1 MWPKRLHPTELTLPQ
16 LDYGALIAAFL
27 SEIQSEPTPVKLS
40 TASKKA
46 IDSKCNAFNPQK
58 PKKFVFHYSRCKS
71 FRAYKH
77 VCPHESDACV
87 DKANHCPQNL
97 IHTIDSNGLCHLYFC
112 YAVDEPTFYDNE
124 LNHIHRALTTSFT
137 CPIMD
142 QNLQHHLG
150 YNQTIEQRLLHEL
163 HELVLKTIGPHSPL
177 SQQIKTLE
185 TAREQIITSN
195 TSPES
200 EQIIAGLPQP
210 TDLTVKIDNLLSQ
223 LHSRHQQFQTFFTEY
238 ENRFLALCRYLKT
251 LVQHQGL
258 SRQLDDT
265 ADDLLRSEAIVNQT
279 LSRIFTGVI
288 DLQKKLNPA
297 EILSALPG
305 NTTLSLEQLEQLA
318 NILDDPTLLNDLSD
332 EIFNLK

>member
-1 MWPKRLHPTELTLPQ
+1 MMQ
-16 LDYGALIAAFL
+16 
-27 SEIQSEPTPVKLS
+27 
-40 TASKKA
+40 
-46 IDSKCNAFNPQK
+46 
-58 PKKFVFHYSRCKS
+58 KKFY
-71 FRAYKH
+71 
-77 VCPHESDACV
+77 
-87 DKANHCPQNL
+87 
-97 IHTIDSNGLCHLYFC
+97 G
-112 YAVDEPTFYDNE
+112 
-124 LNHIHRALTTSFT
+124 
-137 CPIMD
+137 
-142 QNLQHHLG
+142 
-150 YNQTIEQRLLHEL
+150 
-163 HELVLKTIGPHSPL
+163 
-177 SQQIKTLE
+177 
-185 TAREQIITSN
+185 
-195 TSPES
+195 
-200 EQIIAGLPQP
+200 
-210 TDLTVKIDNLLSQ
+210 
-223 LHSRHQQFQTFFTEY
+223 QQFQTFFTEY